1 MIAIISA
8 LIVSFKPSM
17 PRVFFIVVLN
27 YRLMFLMIDDYLSF
41 IFCQFLHV
49 YFEKFTSFIFLN
61 LFT

>member
-27 YRLMFLMIDDYLSF
+27 YRSMFLMIEDYLSF
-41 IFCQFLHV
+41 VFCQFFRA
-49 YFEKFTSFIFLN
+49 YFEKFTSFLFLN